1 MLIGWSEK
9 SITPDRKIGL
19 DGQFYERVSNVVET
33 PITCTAWAVEADGEQ
48 LVICSGDLLGVGEL
62 LMDRVRELLREEP
75 AEGLDPER
83 VIMNATHTHAS
94 FAYNIDNRIADFSSL
109 DVLKK
114 YIPADRKY
122 VSLLPPDADEAMG
135 KDEALEFIA
144 VRMAA
149 CIREAWNT
157 RAPGS
162 FSTGFGRAAVGMNR
176 RVCFEDGTAK
186 MWGDTNAANFEALE
200 GGNDSG
206 IEMIFT
212 YDPAGKLTGIVAN
225 IACPSQVME
234 HRSVISSD
242 YWGKVRIMMR
252 EKYGEDLKILGLCSA
267 AGDLCPRDLI
277 RWVEPETPICDP
289 NIRRVN
295 VPERDA
301 DPSMFDVRGTWVCA
315 RRIVSEMNF
324 AIEEAPAPKSDA
336 RLIHQVDRLELPL
349 RRVTEEEKTQS
360 EEVLHSYI
368 EKKCDEFSF
377 EDSAEMHVYAG
388 NIARFEF
395 QKQIRVIP
403 VEIHTVRLGNI
414 AFATNPFELFLDYGN
429 KIRAHSKAR
438 QTFLIQLAN
447 GYYGYLPTEKAEK
460 GGHYSAYVSSGF
472 AGHDAGEQL
481 VKFSLDR
488 INGMFDQ
495 K

>member
-9 SITPDRKIGL
+9 SLTPDRKIGL
-19 DGQFYERVSNVVET
+19 DGQFYDRVSDVVET
-33 PITCTAWAVEADGEQ
+33 PITCTAWAVEEDGEQ

-62 LMDRVRELLREEP
+62 LVDRVRALLAAEP
-75 AEGLDPER
+75 AEGLDPDR

-94 FAYNIDNRIADFSSL
+94 FCYNIDNRIADVSSL
-109 DVLKK
+109 TVLQK

-122 VSLLPPDADEAMG
+122 VNLTAPDAAEAMTR
-135 KDEALEFIA
+135 DEALEFIA

-149 CIREAWNT
+149 CIREAWNN
-157 RAPGS
+157 RAEGS
-162 FSTGFGRAAVGMNR
+162 FATGFGRAAVGMNR
-176 RVCFEDGTAK
+176 RVCFADGTAK
-186 MWGDTNAANFEALE
+186 MWGDTNADNFTELE

-252 EKYGEDLKILGLCSA
+252 EKYGADLRILGLCSA

-277 RWVEPETPICDP
+277 RWVEPETPINDP

-324 AIEEAPAPKSDA
+324 AIEEAPAPQSSA
-336 RLIHQVDRLELPL
+336 RLIHRVERLDLPL
-349 RRVTEEEKTQS
+349 RRVTEEEKTAS
-360 EEVLHSYI
+360 EKVLYSFI
-368 EKKCDEFSF
+368 EKKCGEFSF

-388 NIARFEF
+388 NIARFEL
-395 QKQIRVIP
+395 QKSVRVIP
-403 VEIHTVRLGNI
+403 IELHTVRFGNL

-429 KIRAHSKAR
+429 RIRAHSKAR

-447 GYYGYLPTEKAEK
+447 GYYGYLPTAKAER

-472 AGHDAGEQL
+472 AGHEAGDLLVDATLE
-481 VKFSLDR
+481 R
-488 INGMFDQ
+488 INAMFED

>member
-9 SITPDRKIGL
+9 SLTPDRKIGL

-33 PITCTAWAVEADGEQ
+33 PITCTAWAVESDGEQ

-62 LMDRVRELLREEP
+62 LVDRVRELLTAEP
-75 AEGLDPER
+75 APGLDPDR

-94 FAYNIDNRIADFSSL
+94 FVYNIDNRIADVSSL

-122 VSLLPPDADEAMG
+122 VSLVPPDADEAMDR
-135 KDEALEFIA
+135 DEAMEYIA

-149 CIREAWNT
+149 CIREAWNGRT
-157 RAPGS
+157 EGAYA
-162 FSTGFGRAAVGMNR
+162 TGFGRAAIGMNR
-176 RVCFEDGTAK
+176 RVGYRDGSAK
-186 MWGDTNAANFEALE
+186 MWGDTNSEEFEALE

-252 EKYGEDLKILGLCSA
+252 EKYGADLKILGLCSA

-277 RWVEPETPICDP
+277 RWVEPETPINDP
-289 NIRRVN
+289 NIRRYN
-295 VPERDA
+295 VLPRDA
-301 DPSMFDVRGTWVCA
+301 DPSMFDVKGTWVCA
-315 RRIVSEMNF
+315 RRIVSEMNY
-324 AIEEAPAPKSDA
+324 AIEEAAAPVAEAK
-336 RLIHQVDRLELPL
+336 LVHKVERLELPL
-349 RRVTEEEKTQS
+349 RRVTEEEKTAS
-360 EEVLHSYI
+360 EEVLYSFI
-368 EKKCDEFSF
+368 DKKCGEFSF

-388 NIARFEF
+388 NIARFEL
-395 QKQIRVIP
+395 QKRVSIIP
-403 VEIHTVRLGNI
+403 IEMHTVRLGNI

-429 KIRAHSKAR
+429 KIRARSRAR

-447 GYYGYLPTEKAEK
+447 GYYGYLPTAKAEK

-472 AGHDAGEQL
+472 AGHDAGEKL
-481 VKFSLDR
+481 VAETLDR
-488 INGMFDQ
+488 VNSMFEE